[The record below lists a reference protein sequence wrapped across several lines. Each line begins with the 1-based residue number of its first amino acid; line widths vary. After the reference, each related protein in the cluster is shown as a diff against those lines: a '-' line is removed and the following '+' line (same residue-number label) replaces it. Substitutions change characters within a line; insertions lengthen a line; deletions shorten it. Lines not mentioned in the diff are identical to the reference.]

1 MNGPGMGSTAQ
12 LMWGMLFGSIG
23 VGFAIYG
30 RKQRA
35 PVPLAV
41 GLALMVYPFFVT
53 NSYLLVLV
61 GLALCA
67 VPYFIRL

>member
-1 MNGPGMGSTAQ
+1 MGSTAQ

-35 PVPLAV
+35 PVPLATGV
-41 GLALMVYPFFVT
+41 ALMMYPFFVS
-53 NSYLLVLV
+53 NSYLLVLIGV
-61 GLALCA
+61 ALCA
-67 VPYFIRL
+67 LPYFVRM

>member
-1 MNGPGMGSTAQ
+1 MGSTAQ

-23 VGFAIYG
+23 VGFSIYG

-35 PVPLAV
+35 PIPLAT

-53 NSYLLVLV
+53 NSYLLVLFGV
-61 GLALCA
+61 ALCA
-67 VPYFIRL
+67 LPYFVRL